1 MATESEEHPKRITL
15 KDKATFTKWH
25 EQMRFIAMEKGM
37 LADTSGHDL
46 FTEDG
51 EEVAHYDGLRAN
63 EKKDWMKQVY
73 IVIGLIGQRIAD
85 AELLNIFNDK
95 WDELK
100 DDDDRKSYAVYL
112 CLDELRS
119 ACISISTTT
128 RHNVINEFKL
138 ALRSYNADEG
148 FGPFATRVL
157 LAERK
162 LADYDADLSVND
174 KVTHFYEAFNPDDV
188 GWKTELRVWKA
199 SDIESLQ
206 FLMEKGR
213 AYQQEIDLAEGRTAQ
228 TQLSANVAK
237 GRGRGRGKGG
247 KGSYGRGGGK
257 GGKGGRSTGPR

>member
-1 MATESEEHPKRITL
+1 MATESEEHPKRVTL

-37 LADTSGHDL
+37 LADTSGYDL

-51 EEVAHYDGLRAN
+51 ADEAHYDDLRAS

-85 AELLNIFNDK
+85 SELLNIFNDK

-100 DDDDRKSYAVYL
+100 DDDDQKPYAVYL

-148 FGPFATRVL
+148 
-157 LAERK
+157 
-162 LADYDADLSVND
+162 ADGA
-174 KVTHFYEAFNPDDV
+174 HGCCCCE
-188 GWKTELRVWKA
+188 W
-199 SDIESLQ
+199 
-206 FLMEKGR
+206 
-213 AYQQEIDLAEGRTAQ
+213 
-228 TQLSANVAK
+228 
-237 GRGRGRGKGG
+237 
-247 KGSYGRGGGK
+247 
-257 GGKGGRSTGPR
+257 